1 MSELQAMIFVTVIVA
16 AVFAVGPV
24 LAALVAWSPL
34 GRIANLR
41 HHIRGYEDGVIWGLV
56 ILCVLA
62 FIAGWV
68 YVTVGL
74 LGPQ

>member
-1 MSELQAMIFVTVIVA
+1 MRDLQVMIYITTTIV

-34 GRIANLR
+34 GEITNLR
-41 HHIRGYEDGVIWGLV
+41 YHIRSYLDGVVWGIV

-62 FIAGWV
+62 FIAGWA

>member
-1 MSELQAMIFVTVIVA
+1 MSDLQSMIWITSVA
-16 AVFAVGPV
+16 AAVLVVGPV

-34 GRIANLR
+34 GKITNLR
-41 HHIRGYEDGVIWGLV
+41 YHIRGYLDGVAWGLV
-56 ILCVLA
+56 IQCILA

-68 YVTVGL
+68 YVVVGL

>member
-1 MSELQAMIFVTVIVA
+1 MSDLQAMIFITATIVA
-16 AVFAVGPV
+16 MFVVGPV

-34 GRIANLR
+34 GKITNLR
-41 HHIRGYEDGVIWGLV
+41 YHIRSYLDGVAWGAV

>member
-1 MSELQAMIFVTVIVA
+1 MSDLQSMIFVTVIIA
-16 AVFAVGPV
+16 AMFVVGPV

-34 GRIANLR
+34 GKITNLR
-41 HHIRGYEDGVIWGLV
+41 YHIIGYLDGVIWGLV
-56 ILCVLA
+56 ILFVLA
-62 FIAGWV
+62 FIAGWA